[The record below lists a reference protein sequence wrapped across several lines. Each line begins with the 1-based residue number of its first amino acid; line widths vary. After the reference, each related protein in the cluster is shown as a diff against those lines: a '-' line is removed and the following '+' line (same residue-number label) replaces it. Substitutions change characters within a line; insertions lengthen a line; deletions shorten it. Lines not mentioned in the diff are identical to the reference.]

1 MSTIKDLTN
10 GFLIATVCLALYLY
24 HQSFTEI
31 SELTQ
36 YIANMQAQQQQVVEY
51 IQYLEQVCSLQGGPA
66 A

>member
-10 GFLIATVCLALYLY
+10 GFLIGTVCLTVFLY

-36 YIANMQAQQQQVVEY
+36 YIANMNAQNQQVVEY